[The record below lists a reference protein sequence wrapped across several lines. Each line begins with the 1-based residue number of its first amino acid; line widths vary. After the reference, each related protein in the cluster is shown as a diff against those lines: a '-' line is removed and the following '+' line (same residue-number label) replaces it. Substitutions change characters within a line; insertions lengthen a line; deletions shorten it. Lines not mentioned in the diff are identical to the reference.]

1 MAYSWSTRMADP
13 LADLMERARS
23 LEPEDRIRLVELLL
37 DSLHDEPIADV
48 EAAWEEEIRRRV
60 EAFECGEVK
69 TYAAEDVFAEARR
82 IAP

>member
-1 MAYSWSTRMADP
+1 MADP
-13 LADLMERARS
+13 VADLAERAKS
-23 LEPEDRIRLVELLL
+23 LELEDRVRLVELLL

-60 EAFECGEVK
+60 EAFERGEVK
-69 TYAAEDVFAEARR
+69 TFSAEDVFAEARR

>member
-1 MAYSWSTRMADP
+1 MADP
-13 LADLMERARS
+13 VADLVELARS
-23 LEPEDRIRLVELLL
+23 LEPEDRVRLVGLLL

-60 EAFECGEVK
+60 EAYDRGEVK
-69 TYAAEDVFAEARR
+69 TFAAEDVFAEARR